1 MDHPKRFSSWSA
13 FVVEDVLF
21 FYCDASEIRKRM
33 IVLVE
38 VLRDQCSCGLVYVGA
53 VLIKSLFKSVFC
65 FTDVLCLGAFGAEKH
80 VDEV

>member
-1 MDHPKRFSSWSA
+1 
-13 FVVEDVLF
+13 
-21 FYCDASEIRKRM
+21 M

-38 VLRDQCSCGLVYVGA
+38 VLRDQCSCVLVYVGA

-65 FTDVLCLGAFGAEKH
+65 FTDVLCLGAFGEEKH